1 MTVSPCQRLGDA
13 ACLPKAR
20 FEIRLRLRT
29 HVAAAG
35 ASRITPHMEGM
46 HASQCVIAR
55 ESAGRRMTRKSRIVN
70 PPTRK
75 EACAPNAADRRRTAL
90 PWQEVRWSMLR
101 QPPGHTKN
109 IVYGQRASVRVYLGV
124 DRIINDTH

>member
-70 PPTRK
+70 PPPRK
-75 EACAPNAADRRRTAL
+75 RSE
-90 PWQEVRWSMLR
+90 E
-101 QPPGHTKN
+101 HTSELQSLMRISYAVFCLKKKN
-109 IVYGQRASVRVYLGV
+109 IVDKQ
-124 DRIINDTH
+124 DTTK

>member
-70 PPTRK
+70 PPPRK
-75 EACAPNAADRRRTAL
+75 EACAPIKADRRRTAL
-90 PWQEVRWSMLR
+90 PWQERKSGVKGTS
-101 QPPGHTKN
+101 
-109 IVYGQRASVRVYLGV
+109 VAVRVDIGG
-124 DRIINDTH
+124 RRAH